1 MKRSAFLKHIHLLSE
16 EELREELITLFS
28 RLDDVKKFYAL
39 ELGTDEDRKRIYA
52 QAKKIISSKYATKSF
67 KKPRRPRIQK
77 VNSIL
82 NNLRNEA
89 VFPFEMIDIYL
100 FNVETAIIF
109 MRTYHFDSA
118 PIRNSIESSF
128 RKALELM
135 SSERMA
141 DKYNKRSMNILKT
154 SNIPLDLRYT
164 LTKQYNKV
172 FSAK

>member
-1 MKRSAFLKHIHLLSE
+1 MRRSAFLKHIHLLGE
-16 EELREELITLFS
+16 EELREELVVLFS
-28 RLDDVKKFYAL
+28 KFDDVKKFYAL

-52 QAKKIISSKYATKSF
+52 QAKKVIASKYTTKSF

-82 NNLRNEA
+82 SKLKNEA

-100 FNVETAIIF
+100 FNVETAINF
-109 MRTYHFDSA
+109 MRTYHFDSTSV
-118 PIRNSIESSF
+118 RNSIETSF

-135 SSERMA
+135 VSERME
-141 DKYNKRSMNILKT
+141 DEYQDRNLKILNT
-154 SNIPLDLRYT
+154 SNIPLELRYI
-164 LTKQYNKV
+164 LTKHYNKN